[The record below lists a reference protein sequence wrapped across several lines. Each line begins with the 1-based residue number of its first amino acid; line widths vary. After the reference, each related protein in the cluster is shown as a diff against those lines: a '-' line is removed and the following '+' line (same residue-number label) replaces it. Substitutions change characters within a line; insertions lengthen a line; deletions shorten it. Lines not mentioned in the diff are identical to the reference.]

1 MMRDSK
7 KCSQASM
14 NVVIGEEN
22 DNSPIMEK
30 SEIELNLRENMAV
43 GAFLLKVSYMA
54 EMLTQNLA
62 FCHFHWIT
70 TEATFSE
77 SMKNLAKYSSIDKLT
92 LRLEKFIR

>member
-1 MMRDSK
+1 
-7 KCSQASM
+7 M

-70 TEATFSE
+70 MVETFSE
-77 SMKNLAKYSSIDKLT
+77 STKNLVKYSSTDKLI
-92 LRLEKFIR
+92 LKQDVFIN